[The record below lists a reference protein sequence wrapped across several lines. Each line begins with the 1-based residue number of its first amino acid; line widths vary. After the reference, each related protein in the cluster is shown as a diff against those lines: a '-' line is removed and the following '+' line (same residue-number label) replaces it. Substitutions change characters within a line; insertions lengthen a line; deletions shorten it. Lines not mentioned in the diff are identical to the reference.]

1 MQIKLNNINKKMQIR
16 KKNIIN
22 NIIKIQENADKIKQ
36 YQQENADKV
45 LEQRKQYRQE
55 NADKYYMSYDKFK
68 IWI

>member
-1 MQIKLNNINKKMQIR
+1 MQIR